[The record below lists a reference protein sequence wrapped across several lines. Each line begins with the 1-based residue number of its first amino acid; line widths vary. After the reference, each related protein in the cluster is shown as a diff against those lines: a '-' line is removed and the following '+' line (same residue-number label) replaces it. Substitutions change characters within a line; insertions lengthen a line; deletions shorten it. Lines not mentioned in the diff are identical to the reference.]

1 MDEKNLIAEI
11 VAATAIEFRV
21 SEEDIKGR
29 CRVRVLTD
37 ARYLAMYIARERG
50 EYISRI
56 AEFFGITSQAACAGI
71 NRTAERLK
79 IYAFWRGRHD
89 RIVRILENFL

>member
-1 MDEKNLIAEI
+1 MDEKNFLADI
-11 VAATAIEFRV
+11 VSATANVFQV
-21 SEEDIKGR
+21 SSEDIKGR
-29 CRVRVLTD
+29 SRIRVFTD

-50 EYISRI
+50 EYIFRI
-56 AEFFGITSQAACAGI
+56 ADYFGISSQAVCAGI

-79 IYAFWRGRHD
+79 IYASWRARHE